1 MLVVTRKTDEGIV
14 IADNIVI
21 KVLDVGKDRVKIG
34 IEAPKDVRI
43 VREELFNTE
52 KQNVAAAEVL
62 PKDVMEQ
69 LLKMKNTK

>member
-34 IEAPKDVRI
+34 IEAPRDVRI

-62 PKDVMEQ
+62 SKDVMEQ
-69 LLKMKNTK
+69 LLKMKKN

>member
-34 IEAPKDVRI
+34 IEAPKNVRI

-62 PKDVMEQ
+62 SKDVMEQ

>member
-21 KVLDVGKDRVKIG
+21 KVLDVGKDRVKIV
-34 IEAPKDVRI
+34 IAAPKDVRI

-62 PKDVMEQ
+62 SKDVMEQ

>member
-62 PKDVMEQ
+62 SKDVMEQ
-69 LLKMKNTK
+69 LLKKKNIK

>member
-14 IADNIVI
+14 MADNIVI

-62 PKDVMEQ
+62 SKDVMEQ

>member
-52 KQNVAAAEVL
+52 KQNVVAAEVL
-62 PKDVMEQ
+62 SKDVMEQ

>member
-62 PKDVMEQ
+62 SKDVMEQ

>member
-52 KQNVAAAEVL
+52 KQNVAAAEGL
-62 PKDVMEQ
+62 SKDVMEQ

>member
-21 KVLDVGKDRVKIG
+21 NVLDVGKDRVKIG

-62 PKDVMEQ
+62 SKDVMEQ

>member
-1 MLVVTRKTDEGIV
+1 MLVVTRKTDEGVV

-62 PKDVMEQ
+62 SKDVMEQ
-69 LLKMKNTK
+69 LLKMKNIK

>member
-52 KQNVAAAEVL
+52 KQNIAAATA
-62 PKDVMEQ
+62 PAKDIMEQ
-69 LLKMKNTK
+69 LLKMKDNK

>member
-1 MLVVTRKTDEGIV
+1 TDEGIV

-62 PKDVMEQ
+62 SKDVMEQ

>member
-62 PKDVMEQ
+62 SKDVMEQ
-69 LLKMKNTK
+69 LLKMKNNK

>member
-1 MLVVTRKTDEGIV
+1 MLVVTRKIDEGIV

-62 PKDVMEQ
+62 SKDVMEQ
-69 LLKMKNTK
+69 LLKMKNIK

>member
-62 PKDVMEQ
+62 SKDVMEQ
-69 LLKMKNTK
+69 LLKMKNIK

>member
-69 LLKMKNTK
+69 LLKMKNIK

>member
-52 KQNVAAAEVL
+52 KQ
-62 PKDVMEQ
+62 
-69 LLKMKNTK
+69 

>member
-62 PKDVMEQ
+62 SKDVMEQ
-69 LLKMKNTK
+69 LLKMKK

>member
-21 KVLDVGKDRVKIG
+21 KVLDVGKDRVKIC

-62 PKDVMEQ
+62 SKDVMEQ